1 MKEKNMA
8 KTRPSDRSAETPD
21 SNDAPS
27 LRERVELGLF
37 IAVEVLCLL
46 LFIDFLFIGFYVN

>member
-1 MKEKNMA
+1 MKGKTMA
-8 KTRPSDRSAETPD
+8 KSRPSDKSADAPD

-46 LFIDFLFIGFYVN
+46 LFIDFLFIGFYVK